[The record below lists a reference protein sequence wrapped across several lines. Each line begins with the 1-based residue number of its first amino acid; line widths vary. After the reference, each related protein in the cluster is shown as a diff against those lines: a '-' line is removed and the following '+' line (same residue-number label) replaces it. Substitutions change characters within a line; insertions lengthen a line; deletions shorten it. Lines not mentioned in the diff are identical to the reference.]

1 MNFHSLDYFLVLAR
15 EKNFTRAAEALHI
28 TQQSLSSHI
37 ANLERELN
45 CTLVVRRTPLE
56 LTYAGRTFLRYAES
70 IGQTRQAM
78 EREFCDISENQKGEL
93 RVGIAYTRGRAIMP
107 HLIPAFQRRYPN
119 VEITLLEGSN
129 DAIQKALLSGGIDL
143 AIAAFPRPLPG
154 AVLEDYYLEHTVLCL
169 SDGLLAQCGIDL
181 DTHRDLDV
189 PGAEIAHSFDE
200 AAALGGDDAIV
211 IGGASV
217 YMALLSRCD
226 RVYVTKVD
234 ADPDADSFFPNLDDN
249 PDWRIESESET
260 FEENGLKFRY
270 VDYVRK

>member
-1 MNFHSLDYFLVLAR
+1 MTAIVCVS
-15 EKNFTRAAEALHI
+15 KSWGI
-28 TQQSLSSHI
+28 
-37 ANLERELN
+37 
-45 CTLVVRRTPLE
+45 
-56 LTYAGRTFLRYAES
+56 GRD
-70 IGQTRQAM
+70 G
-78 EREFCDISENQKGEL
+78 
-93 RVGIAYTRGRAIMP
+93 
-107 HLIPAFQRRYPN
+107 
-119 VEITLLEGSN
+119 
-129 DAIQKALLSGGIDL
+129 ALLFLISDDHKRFRSLTVGKTVILGHKTLDTFPSG
-143 AIAAFPRPLPG
+143 RPLKDRRNI
-154 AVLEDYYLEHTVLCL
+154 VL
-169 SDGLLAQCGIDL
+169 S
-181 DTHRDLDV
+181 HRDLDI

>member
-1 MNFHSLDYFLVLAR
+1 MNAIVVTDRAWAIGRDGDLLFSLPTDMRRFRSMTLDGTVILGRKTLDSFPGGKPLKDRRNIVL
-15 EKNFTRAAEALHI
+15 
-28 TQQSLSSHI
+28 S
-37 ANLERELN
+37 
-45 CTLVVRRTPLE
+45 
-56 LTYAGRTFLRYAES
+56 
-70 IGQTRQAM
+70 
-78 EREFCDISENQKGEL
+78 
-93 RVGIAYTRGRAIMP
+93 
-107 HLIPAFQRRYPN
+107 
-119 VEITLLEGSN
+119 
-129 DAIQKALLSGGIDL
+129 
-143 AIAAFPRPLPG
+143 
-154 AVLEDYYLEHTVLCL
+154 
-169 SDGLLAQCGIDL
+169 
-181 DTHRDLDV
+181 HRDLDV
-189 PGAEIAHSFDE
+189 PGAEIAHSFDA

>member
-1 MNFHSLDYFLVLAR
+1 MTAIVCVS
-15 EKNFTRAAEALHI
+15 KSWGI
-28 TQQSLSSHI
+28 
-37 ANLERELN
+37 
-45 CTLVVRRTPLE
+45 
-56 LTYAGRTFLRYAES
+56 GRD
-70 IGQTRQAM
+70 G
-78 EREFCDISENQKGEL
+78 
-93 RVGIAYTRGRAIMP
+93 
-107 HLIPAFQRRYPN
+107 
-119 VEITLLEGSN
+119 
-129 DAIQKALLSGGIDL
+129 ALLFLISDDHKRFRSLTVGKTVILGHKTLDT
-143 AIAAFPRPLPG
+143 FPDGRPLKDRRNI
-154 AVLEDYYLEHTVLCL
+154 VL
-169 SDGLLAQCGIDL
+169 S
-181 DTHRDLDV
+181 HRDLDV
-189 PGAEIAHSFDE
+189 PGAEIARSFDA